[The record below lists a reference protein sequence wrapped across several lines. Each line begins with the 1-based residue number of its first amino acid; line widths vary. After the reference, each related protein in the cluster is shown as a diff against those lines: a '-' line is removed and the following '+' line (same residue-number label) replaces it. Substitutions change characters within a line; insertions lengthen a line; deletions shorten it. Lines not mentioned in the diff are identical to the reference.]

1 MSFLATHRANIKDRQ
16 GIQYSEM
23 RPGYIVA
30 FRYVDKSGRQELELV
45 LVTNVYPLRGGRKTR
60 KMHGLLL
67 KNMPIAI
74 FNRLVNRFYTEYK
87 SRSVDYFV
95 DTNFID
101 KSLQILNFV
110 FEGGED
116 GDKTYYRH
124 LKRFDRYDLYRTYS
138 LDKMTGIKKVTYDF
152 SKFDIQKKLIEL
164 EMKKLPK
171 EKPRE
176 EKPIIEETMDE
187 RGVVTKEKIDPITLE
202 KTTIEKFDVS
212 DRMKKDAKYRKLRA
226 EQIKTAIKSLEKAM
240 AKFQKEQN
248 IKFELKLRESNLD
261 TGVKG

>member
-1 MSFLATHRANIKDRQ
+1 MSFLATHRANIKGRQ

-67 KNMPIAI
+67 KNMPIPI
-74 FNRLVNRFYTEYK
+74 FNRLINRFYTEYK
-87 SRSVDYFV
+87 TRSVDYLV
-95 DTNFID
+95 DTNYID
-101 KSLQILNFV
+101 KSLQILNLV
-110 FEGGED
+110 IEGGED

-124 LKRFDRYDLYRTYS
+124 LKRFDRYDLYRTYR

-152 SKFDIQKKLIEL
+152 SKFDIQRKLIEL

-171 EKPRE
+171 EEPITEEVEKQE
-176 EKPIIEETMDE
+176 EKIKKVTQEA
-187 RGVVTKEKIDPITLE
+187 VVSEKTKKDPKLKKLREKQLKAAIKALE
-202 KTTIEKFDVS
+202 KV
-212 DRMKKDAKYRKLRA
+212 
-226 EQIKTAIKSLEKAM
+226 M
-240 AKFQKEQN
+240 AKLKKEQN

-261 TGVKG
+261 TGVYG

>member
-67 KNMPIAI
+67 KNMPIPI
-74 FNRLVNRFYTEYK
+74 FNRLVNRFYNEFRF
-87 SRSVDYFV
+87 RSVDYLV
-95 DTNFID
+95 DTNYIE
-101 KSLQILNFV
+101 KSLQILNLV

-124 LKRFDRYDLYRTYS
+124 LKRFDRYDLYRTYR

-152 SKFDIQKKLIEL
+152 SKFDIQRKLIEL

-171 EKPRE
+171 EKPTE

-187 RGVVTKEKIDPITLE
+187 RGVITKEEIDPITLE
-202 KTTIEKFDVS
+202 KTTLQKFEVS
-212 DRMKKDAKYRKLRA
+212 DRMKKDAKYRKLRG
-226 EQIKTAIKSLEKAM
+226 EQIKIKEKELEKVIAKLTNEKI
-240 AKFQKEQN
+240 KFQLQ
-248 IKFELKLRESNLD
+248 LRESNLD
-261 TGVKG
+261 TGVYG

>member
-45 LVTNVYPLRGGRKTR
+45 LVTNVYPLKGGKKIR

-67 KNMPIAI
+67 KNMPIPI
-74 FNRLVNRFYTEYK
+74 FNRIINRFYTEYK
-87 SRSVDYFV
+87 TRSVDYLV
-95 DTNFID
+95 DTNYID
-101 KSLQILNFV
+101 KSLQILNLV

-138 LDKMTGIKKVTYDF
+138 LDKMTGIKKITYDF
-152 SKFDIQKKLIEL
+152 SKFDIQRKLIEL

-171 EKPRE
+171 EE
-176 EKPIIEETMDE
+176 
-187 RGVVTKEKIDPITLE
+187 PITEEVVEEIKENISEKQEAVREAVVSE
-202 KTTIEKFDVS
+202 KT
-212 DRMKKDAKYRKLRA
+212 KKDPKLKKQR
-226 EQIKTAIKSLEKAM
+226 EKEFKVAIKSLEKVM
-240 AKFQKEQN
+240 AKLKKEQD
-248 IKFELKLRESNLD
+248 IKFQLKLRESNLD
-261 TGVKG
+261 TGVYG

>member
-67 KNMPIAI
+67 KNMPIPI
-74 FNRLVNRFYTEYK
+74 FNRLINRFYTEYK
-87 SRSVDYFV
+87 TRSVDYLV
-95 DTNFID
+95 DTNYID

-138 LDKMTGIKKVTYDF
+138 LDKMTGIKKITYDF
-152 SKFDIQKKLIEL
+152 SKFDIQRKLIEL

-171 EKPRE
+171 EEAPEQPEEEIKEIKENISEKQTIKTEKTKKDIKLKKLRE
-176 EKPIIEETMDE
+176 KQLKASM
-187 RGVVTKEKIDPITLE
+187 KALE
-202 KTTIEKFDVS
+202 KV
-212 DRMKKDAKYRKLRA
+212 
-226 EQIKTAIKSLEKAM
+226 M
-240 AKFQKEQN
+240 AKLKKEQN

>member
-23 RPGYIVA
+23 RPGHIVA

-45 LVTNVYPLRGGRKTR
+45 LVTNIYPLRGGRKDK

-67 KNMPIAI
+67 KNMPIPV

-87 SRSVDYFV
+87 TRSVEYLV
-95 DTNFID
+95 DTNHID
-101 KSLQILNFV
+101 KSLQILNLV
-110 FEGGED
+110 IEGGED

-152 SKFDIQKKLIEL
+152 SKFDIQRKLIEL

-171 EKPRE
+171 ELTTEEVEEQE
-176 EKPIIEETMDE
+176 EKI
-187 RGVVTKEKIDPITLE
+187 KKIT
-202 KTTIEKFDVS
+202 EKFK
-212 DRMKKDAKYRKLRA
+212 R
-226 EQIKTAIKSLEKAM
+226 
-240 AKFQKEQN
+240 EQN
-248 IKFELKLRESNLD
+248 IKFELQLRESNLD
-261 TGVKG
+261 TGVYG

>member
-45 LVTNVYPLRGGRKTR
+45 LVTNVYPLKGGRKTR

-67 KNMPIAI
+67 KNMPIPI
-74 FNRLVNRFYTEYK
+74 FNRLVNRFYNEFRF
-87 SRSVDYFV
+87 RSVDYLV
-95 DTNFID
+95 DTNYIE
-101 KSLQILNFV
+101 KSLQILNLV

-138 LDKMTGIKKVTYDF
+138 LDKMTGIKKITYDF
-152 SKFDIQKKLIEL
+152 SKFDIQKKLIDL
-164 EMKKLPK
+164 EIKKLPK
-171 EKPRE
+171 EEPTE
-176 EKPIIEETMDE
+176 EEPIIEEIMDE
-187 RGVVTKEKIDPITLE
+187 RGVTTKVEIDPITLE
-202 KTTIEKFDVS
+202 KTTIDKFEVS
-212 DRMKKDAKYRKLRA
+212 DRMKKDAKYRKLRG
-226 EQIKTAIKSLEKAM
+226 EQIKIAEKALLKTL
-240 AKFQKEQN
+240 AKIQKEQN
-248 IKFELKLRESNLD
+248 IKFNLQLRESNLD
-261 TGVKG
+261 TGVYG

>member
-67 KNMPIAI
+67 KNMPIPI

-87 SRSVDYFV
+87 IRSVEYLV
-95 DTNFID
+95 DTNYID
-101 KSLQILNFV
+101 KSLQILNLV
-110 FEGGED
+110 IEGGED

-138 LDKMTGIKKVTYDF
+138 LDRMTGIKKITYDF
-152 SKFDIQKKLIEL
+152 SKFDIQKKLIEI

-171 EKPRE
+171 EEPITE
-176 EKPIIEETMDE
+176 EVVEEQ
-187 RGVVTKEKIDPITLE
+187 KEKVKKVTQEVVVVSE
-202 KTTIEKFDVS
+202 KT
-212 DRMKKDAKYRKLRA
+212 KKDPKLKKLREKQLKA
-226 EQIKTAIKSLEKAM
+226 AVKSLEKVIAKLKKEKTELGI
-240 AKFQKEQN
+240 ADVKFQLQ
-248 IKFELKLRESNLD
+248 LRESNLD

>member
-67 KNMPIAI
+67 KNMPIPI
-74 FNRLVNRFYTEYK
+74 FNRLINRFYTEYK
-87 SRSVDYFV
+87 TRSVDYLV
-95 DTNFID
+95 DTNYID

-152 SKFDIQKKLIEL
+152 SKFDIQRKLIEL

-171 EKPRE
+171 EEAPEQPEEEIKEIKENISEKQTIKTEKTKKDIKLKKLRE
-176 EKPIIEETMDE
+176 KQLKAAI
-187 RGVVTKEKIDPITLE
+187 KALE
-202 KTTIEKFDVS
+202 KV
-212 DRMKKDAKYRKLRA
+212 
-226 EQIKTAIKSLEKAM
+226 M
-240 AKFQKEQN
+240 AKLKKEQN

>member
-101 KSLQILNFV
+101 KSLQILNLV

-138 LDKMTGIKKVTYDF
+138 LDKMTGIKKITYDF
-152 SKFDIQKKLIEL
+152 SKFDIQRKLVEL
-164 EMKKLPK
+164 ETKKLPK
-171 EKPRE
+171 EEPQEQSEEEIKEIKENISETLKNVRE
-176 EKPIIEETMDE
+176 ATET
-187 RGVVTKEKIDPITLE
+187 E
-202 KTTIEKFDVS
+202 KT
-212 DRMKKDAKYRKLRA
+212 KKDPKLKKLREKELKA
-226 EQIKTAIKSLEKAM
+226 LQKSLDKAM
-240 AKFQKEQN
+240 AKFQKEQD

-261 TGVKG
+261 TGVYG

>member
-67 KNMPIAI
+67 KNMPIPI

-87 SRSVDYFV
+87 IRSVEYLV
-95 DTNFID
+95 DTNYID
-101 KSLQILNFV
+101 KSLQILNLV
-110 FEGGED
+110 IEGGED

-138 LDKMTGIKKVTYDF
+138 LDKMTGIKKITYDF
-152 SKFDIQKKLIEL
+152 SKFDIQKKLIEI

-171 EKPRE
+171 EEPITE
-176 EKPIIEETMDE
+176 EVVEEQ
-187 RGVVTKEKIDPITLE
+187 KEKVKKVTQEVVVVSE
-202 KTTIEKFDVS
+202 KT
-212 DRMKKDAKYRKLRA
+212 KKDPKLKKLREKQLKA
-226 EQIKTAIKSLEKAM
+226 AIKSLEKVIAKLKKEKTELGI
-240 AKFQKEQN
+240 ADVKFQLQ
-248 IKFELKLRESNLD
+248 LRESNLD

>member
-1 MSFLATHRANIKDRQ
+1 MSFLATHRANIKGRQ

-67 KNMPIAI
+67 KNMPIPI
-74 FNRLVNRFYTEYK
+74 FNRLINRFYTEYK
-87 SRSVDYFV
+87 TRSVDYLV
-95 DTNFID
+95 DTNYID

-138 LDKMTGIKKVTYDF
+138 LDKMTGIKKITYDF

-171 EKPRE
+171 EKPTE

-187 RGVVTKEKIDPITLE
+187 RGVITKQEIDPITLE

-212 DRMKKDAKYRKLRA
+212 DRMKKDPTYRKLRT
-226 EQIKTAIKSLEKAM
+226 EQLKKIRAN
-240 AKFQKEQN
+240 FQKEQN
-248 IKFELKLRESNLD
+248 IKFQLQLRESNLD
-261 TGVKG
+261 TGVYG

>member
-67 KNMPIAI
+67 KNMPIPI

-87 SRSVDYFV
+87 IRSVEYLV
-95 DTNFID
+95 DTNYIE
-101 KSLQILNFV
+101 KSLQILNLV
-110 FEGGED
+110 IEGGED

-138 LDKMTGIKKVTYDF
+138 LDRMTGIKKITYDF
-152 SKFDIQKKLIEL
+152 SKFDIQKKLIEI

-171 EKPRE
+171 EEPITE
-176 EKPIIEETMDE
+176 EVVEEQ
-187 RGVVTKEKIDPITLE
+187 KEKVKKVTQEVVVVSE
-202 KTTIEKFDVS
+202 KT
-212 DRMKKDAKYRKLRA
+212 KKDPKLKKLR
-226 EQIKTAIKSLEKAM
+226 EKQIKAAIKSLEKVI
-240 AKFQKEQN
+240 AKLKKEETVLAITDVKLQ
-248 IKFELKLRESNLD
+248 LQLRESNLD
-261 TGVKG
+261 TGVAG

>member
-67 KNMPIAI
+67 KNMPITI

-87 SRSVDYFV
+87 IRSVEYLV
-95 DTNFID
+95 DTNYID
-101 KSLQILNFV
+101 KSLQILNLV
-110 FEGGED
+110 IEGGED

-138 LDKMTGIKKVTYDF
+138 LDRMTGIKKITYDF
-152 SKFDIQKKLIEL
+152 SKFDIQKKLIEI

-171 EKPRE
+171 EEPITE
-176 EKPIIEETMDE
+176 EVVEEQ
-187 RGVVTKEKIDPITLE
+187 KEKVKKVTQEVVVVSE
-202 KTTIEKFDVS
+202 KT
-212 DRMKKDAKYRKLRA
+212 KKDPKLKKLREKQLKA
-226 EQIKTAIKSLEKAM
+226 AIKSLEKVIAKLKKEKTELGI
-240 AKFQKEQN
+240 ADVKFQLQ
-248 IKFELKLRESNLD
+248 LRESNLD

>member
-67 KNMPIAI
+67 KNMPITI

-87 SRSVDYFV
+87 IRSVEYLV
-95 DTNFID
+95 DTNYIE
-101 KSLQILNFV
+101 KSLQILNLV
-110 FEGGED
+110 IEGGED

-138 LDKMTGIKKVTYDF
+138 LDRMTGIKKITYDF
-152 SKFDIQKKLIEL
+152 SKFDIQKKLIDL
-164 EMKKLPK
+164 EIKKLPK
-171 EKPRE
+171 EEPTE
-176 EKPIIEETMDE
+176 EEPIIEETMDK
-187 RGVVTKEKIDPITLE
+187 RGVTTKEEIDPITLE

-212 DRMKKDAKYRKLRA
+212 DRMKKDAKYRKLMV
-226 EQIKTAIKSLEKAM
+226 KA
-240 AKFQKEQN
+240 
-248 IKFELKLRESNLD
+248 
-261 TGVKG
+261 T

>member
-45 LVTNVYPLRGGRKTR
+45 LVTNVYPLKGGKKIR

-67 KNMPIAI
+67 KNMPIPI
-74 FNRLVNRFYTEYK
+74 FNRIINRFYTEYK
-87 SRSVDYFV
+87 TRSVDYLV
-95 DTNFID
+95 DTNYIE

-110 FEGGED
+110 IEGGED

-138 LDKMTGIKKVTYDF
+138 LDKMTGIKKITYDF
-152 SKFDIQKKLIEL
+152 SKFDIQRKLIKL
-164 EMKKLPK
+164 EIKKLPK
-171 EKPRE
+171 EKLIDTE
-176 EKPIIEETMDE
+176 EIKKTL
-187 RGVVTKEKIDPITLE
+187 RGGAKKE
-202 KTTIEKFDVS
+202 V
-212 DRMKKDAKYRKLRA
+212 KKVL
-226 EQIKTAIKSLEKAM
+226 
-240 AKFQKEQN
+240 KEQMRT
-248 IKFELKLRESNLD
+248 FDLRLRKSNLD

>member
-1 MSFLATHRANIKDRQ
+1 MSFLATHRANIKGRQ

-67 KNMPIAI
+67 KNMPIPI
-74 FNRLVNRFYTEYK
+74 FNRLINRFYTEYK
-87 SRSVDYFV
+87 TRSVDYLV
-95 DTNFID
+95 DTNYID

-138 LDKMTGIKKVTYDF
+138 LDKMTGIKKITYDF

-171 EKPRE
+171 EKPTE

-187 RGVVTKEKIDPITLE
+187 RGVITKQEIDPITLE

-212 DRMKKDAKYRKLRA
+212 DRMKKDAKYRKLRT
-226 EQIKTAIKSLEKAM
+226 EQIKIAEKSLEKVM
-240 AKFQKEQN
+240 AKLKN
-248 IKFELKLRESNLD
+248 KKIKFQLQLRESNLD
-261 TGVKG
+261 TGVYG

>member
-45 LVTNVYPLRGGRKTR
+45 LVTNVYPLKGGRKIR

-67 KNMPIAI
+67 KNMPIPI
-74 FNRLVNRFYTEYK
+74 FNRIINRFYTEYK
-87 SRSVDYFV
+87 TRSVDYLV
-95 DTNFID
+95 DTNYID
-101 KSLQILNFV
+101 KSLQILNLV
-110 FEGGED
+110 IEGGED

-138 LDKMTGIKKVTYDF
+138 LDRMTGIKKITYDF
-152 SKFDIQKKLIEL
+152 SKFDIQKKLIEI

-171 EKPRE
+171 EEPITE
-176 EKPIIEETMDE
+176 EVVEEQ
-187 RGVVTKEKIDPITLE
+187 KEKVKKVTQEVVVVSE
-202 KTTIEKFDVS
+202 KT
-212 DRMKKDAKYRKLRA
+212 KKDPKLKKLREKQLKA
-226 EQIKTAIKSLEKAM
+226 AVKSLEKVIAKLKKERT
-240 AKFQKEQN
+240 ALGIADVKFQLQ
-248 IKFELKLRESNLD
+248 LRESNLD

>member
-1 MSFLATHRANIKDRQ
+1 MSFLATHRANIKGRQ

-67 KNMPIAI
+67 KNMPIPI
-74 FNRLVNRFYTEYK
+74 FNRLINRFYTEYK
-87 SRSVDYFV
+87 TRSVDYLV
-95 DTNFID
+95 DTNYID

-110 FEGGED
+110 IEGGED

-164 EMKKLPK
+164 EMKNLPK
-171 EKPRE
+171 EE
-176 EKPIIEETMDE
+176 
-187 RGVVTKEKIDPITLE
+187 PITEEVVEEAVEEAKKAVEEAKKATQEAVVSEKTKKDIKLKKLREKQLKAAIKALE
-202 KTTIEKFDVS
+202 KV
-212 DRMKKDAKYRKLRA
+212 
-226 EQIKTAIKSLEKAM
+226 M
-240 AKFQKEQN
+240 AKLKKEQN

>member
-45 LVTNVYPLRGGRKTR
+45 LVTNIYPLRGGRKTR

-67 KNMPIAI
+67 KNMPIPI

-87 SRSVDYFV
+87 IRSVEYLV
-95 DTNFID
+95 DTNYID
-101 KSLQILNFV
+101 KSLQILNLV
-110 FEGGED
+110 IEGGED

-138 LDKMTGIKKVTYDF
+138 LDRMTGIKKITYDF
-152 SKFDIQKKLIEL
+152 SKFDIQKKLIEI

-171 EKPRE
+171 EEPITE
-176 EKPIIEETMDE
+176 EVVEEQ
-187 RGVVTKEKIDPITLE
+187 KEKVKKVTQEVVVVSE
-202 KTTIEKFDVS
+202 KT
-212 DRMKKDAKYRKLRA
+212 KKDPKLKKLREKQLKA
-226 EQIKTAIKSLEKAM
+226 AIKSLEKVIAKLKKEKTELGI
-240 AKFQKEQN
+240 ADVKFQLQ
-248 IKFELKLRESNLD
+248 LRESNLD

>member
-101 KSLQILNFV
+101 KSLQILNLV

-138 LDKMTGIKKVTYDF
+138 LDKMTGIKKITYDF
-152 SKFDIQKKLIEL
+152 SKFDIQRKLIEL
-164 EMKKLPK
+164 EIKKPLK
-171 EKPRE
+171 
-176 EKPIIEETMDE
+176 
-187 RGVVTKEKIDPITLE
+187 V
-202 KTTIEKFDVS
+202 IEKAYSSVFRTYPKRGNTVIFLTWLS
-212 DRMKKDAKYRKLRA
+212 GFAFLIFFIPFRK
-226 EQIKTAIKSLEKAM
+226 
-240 AKFQKEQN
+240 
-248 IKFELKLRESNLD
+248 
-261 TGVKG
+261 

>member
-67 KNMPIAI
+67 KNMPIPI
-74 FNRLVNRFYTEYK
+74 FNRLVNRFYNEFRF
-87 SRSVDYFV
+87 RSVDYLV
-95 DTNFID
+95 DTNYIE
-101 KSLQILNFV
+101 KSLQILNLV

-124 LKRFDRYDLYRTYS
+124 LKRFDRYDLYRTYR
-138 LDKMTGIKKVTYDF
+138 LDKMTGIKKITYDF
-152 SKFDIQKKLIEL
+152 SKFDIQKKLIDL
-164 EMKKLPK
+164 EIKKLPK
-171 EKPRE
+171 EEPTE
-176 EKPIIEETMDE
+176 EEPIIEETMDE
-187 RGVVTKEKIDPITLE
+187 RGVTTKEEIDPITLE
-202 KTTIEKFDVS
+202 KTTIQKFNVS
-212 DRMKKDAKYRKLRA
+212 ERMKKDAKYRKLRG
-226 EQIKTAIKSLEKAM
+226 EQIKIAVKELEKVV
-240 AKFQKEQN
+240 AKLKNEK
-248 IKFELKLRESNLD
+248 IKFNLQLRESNLD
-261 TGVKG
+261 TGVYG

>member
-45 LVTNVYPLRGGRKTR
+45 LVTNVYPLKGGKKIR

-67 KNMPIAI
+67 KNMPIPI
-74 FNRLVNRFYTEYK
+74 FNRLINRFYTEYK
-87 SRSVDYFV
+87 TRSVEYLV
-95 DTNFID
+95 DTNYID

-152 SKFDIQKKLIEL
+152 SKFDIQRKLIEL

-171 EKPRE
+171 EEAPEQPEEEIKEIKENISEKQTIKTEKTKKDIKLKKLRE
-176 EKPIIEETMDE
+176 KQLKAAM
-187 RGVVTKEKIDPITLE
+187 KALE
-202 KTTIEKFDVS
+202 KV
-212 DRMKKDAKYRKLRA
+212 
-226 EQIKTAIKSLEKAM
+226 M
-240 AKFQKEQN
+240 AKLKKEQN

>member
-67 KNMPIAI
+67 KNMPIPI

-87 SRSVDYFV
+87 IRSVEYLV
-95 DTNFID
+95 DTNYID
-101 KSLQILNFV
+101 KSLQILNLV
-110 FEGGED
+110 IEGGED

-138 LDKMTGIKKVTYDF
+138 LDRMTGIKKITYDF
-152 SKFDIQKKLIEL
+152 SKFDIQKKLIEI

-171 EKPRE
+171 EEPITE
-176 EKPIIEETMDE
+176 EVVEEQ
-187 RGVVTKEKIDPITLE
+187 KEKVKKVTQEVVVVSE
-202 KTTIEKFDVS
+202 KT
-212 DRMKKDAKYRKLRA
+212 KKDPKLKKLREKQLKA
-226 EQIKTAIKSLEKAM
+226 AIKSLEKVIAKLKKEKTELGI
-240 AKFQKEQN
+240 ADVKFQLQ
-248 IKFELKLRESNLD
+248 LRESNLD

>member
-45 LVTNVYPLRGGRKTR
+45 LVTNVYPLKGGRKTR

-67 KNMPIAI
+67 KNMPIPI
-74 FNRLVNRFYTEYK
+74 FNRLVNRFYNEFRF
-87 SRSVDYFV
+87 RSVDYLV
-95 DTNFID
+95 DTNYIE
-101 KSLQILNFV
+101 KSLQILNLV

-138 LDKMTGIKKVTYDF
+138 LDKMTGIKKITYDF
-152 SKFDIQKKLIEL
+152 SKFDIQKKLIDL
-164 EMKKLPK
+164 EIKKLPK
-171 EKPRE
+171 EEPTE
-176 EKPIIEETMDE
+176 EEPVIEETMDE
-187 RGVVTKEKIDPITLE
+187 RGVITKEEIDPITLE
-202 KTTIEKFDVS
+202 KTTIDKFEVS
-212 DRMKKDAKYRKLRA
+212 DRMKKDAKYRKLRG
-226 EQIKTAIKSLEKAM
+226 EQIKIAVKELEKVV
-240 AKFQKEQN
+240 AKLKNEK
-248 IKFELKLRESNLD
+248 IKFNLQLRESNLD
-261 TGVKG
+261 TGVYG

>member
-1 MSFLATHRANIKDRQ
+1 MSFLATHRVNIKDRQ

-45 LVTNVYPLRGGRKTR
+45 LVTNVYPLKGGKKIR

-67 KNMPIAI
+67 KNMPIPI
-74 FNRLVNRFYTEYK
+74 FNRIINRFYTEYK
-87 SRSVDYFV
+87 TRSVDYLV
-95 DTNFID
+95 DTNYID
-101 KSLQILNFV
+101 KSLQILNLV

-138 LDKMTGIKKVTYDF
+138 LDKMTGIKKITYDF
-152 SKFDIQKKLIEL
+152 SNFDIQKKLIKL
-164 EMKKLPK
+164 EIKKLPK
-171 EKPRE
+171 EKLIDTE
-176 EKPIIEETMDE
+176 EIKKTFKKETK
-187 RGVVTKEKIDPITLE
+187 KE
-202 KTTIEKFDVS
+202 V
-212 DRMKKDAKYRKLRA
+212 KKVL
-226 EQIKTAIKSLEKAM
+226 
-240 AKFQKEQN
+240 KEQMRT
-248 IKFELKLRESNLD
+248 FDLRLRKSNLD

>member
-45 LVTNVYPLRGGRKTR
+45 LVTNVYPLKGGKKIR

-67 KNMPIAI
+67 KNMPIPI
-74 FNRLVNRFYTEYK
+74 FNRIINRFYTEYK
-87 SRSVDYFV
+87 TRSVDYLV
-95 DTNFID
+95 DTNYID
-101 KSLQILNFV
+101 KSLQILNLV

-138 LDKMTGIKKVTYDF
+138 LDKMTGIKKITYDF
-152 SKFDIQKKLIEL
+152 SKFDIQRKLIKL

-171 EKPRE
+171 EKL
-176 EKPIIEETMDE
+176 IDIEEIK
-187 RGVVTKEKIDPITLE
+187 KEVKKTL
-202 KTTIEKFDVS
+202 
-212 DRMKKDAKYRKLRA
+212 
-226 EQIKTAIKSLEKAM
+226 
-240 AKFQKEQN
+240 KEQVRT
-248 IKFELKLRESNLD
+248 FDLQLRESNLD

>member
-1 MSFLATHRANIKDRQ
+1 MSFLATHRVNIKDRQ

-45 LVTNVYPLRGGRKTR
+45 LVTNVYPLKGGKKIR

-67 KNMPIAI
+67 KNMPIPI
-74 FNRLVNRFYTEYK
+74 FNRIINRFYTEYK
-87 SRSVDYFV
+87 TRSVDYLV
-95 DTNFID
+95 DTNYID
-101 KSLQILNFV
+101 KSLQILNLV

-138 LDKMTGIKKVTYDF
+138 LDKMTGIKKITYDF
-152 SKFDIQKKLIEL
+152 SKFDIQRKLIKL
-164 EMKKLPK
+164 EIKKLPK
-171 EKPRE
+171 EKLIDTE
-176 EKPIIEETMDE
+176 EIKKTFKKETK
-187 RGVVTKEKIDPITLE
+187 KE
-202 KTTIEKFDVS
+202 V
-212 DRMKKDAKYRKLRA
+212 KKVL
-226 EQIKTAIKSLEKAM
+226 
-240 AKFQKEQN
+240 KEQMRT
-248 IKFELKLRESNLD
+248 FDLRLRKSNLD

>member
-67 KNMPIAI
+67 KNMPIPI

-87 SRSVDYFV
+87 IRSVEYLV
-95 DTNFID
+95 DTNYIE
-101 KSLQILNFV
+101 KSLQILNLV
-110 FEGGED
+110 IEGGED

-138 LDKMTGIKKVTYDF
+138 LDRMTGIKKITYDF
-152 SKFDIQKKLIEL
+152 SKFDIQKKLIEI

-171 EKPRE
+171 EEPITE
-176 EKPIIEETMDE
+176 EVVEEQ
-187 RGVVTKEKIDPITLE
+187 KEKVKKVTQEVVVVSE
-202 KTTIEKFDVS
+202 KT
-212 DRMKKDAKYRKLRA
+212 KKDPKLKKLREKQLKA
-226 EQIKTAIKSLEKAM
+226 AVKSLEKVIAKLKKEKTELGI
-240 AKFQKEQN
+240 ADLKFQLQ
-248 IKFELKLRESNLD
+248 LRESNLD

>member
-67 KNMPIAI
+67 KNMPIPI
-74 FNRLVNRFYTEYK
+74 FNRLVNRFYNEFRF
-87 SRSVDYFV
+87 RSVDYLV
-95 DTNFID
+95 DTNYIE
-101 KSLQILNFV
+101 KSLQILNLV

-124 LKRFDRYDLYRTYS
+124 LKRFDRYDLYRTYR
-138 LDKMTGIKKVTYDF
+138 LDKMTGIKKITYDF
-152 SKFDIQKKLIEL
+152 SKFDIQRKLIEL

-171 EKPRE
+171 EE
-176 EKPIIEETMDE
+176 
-187 RGVVTKEKIDPITLE
+187 PITEEVVEEVAEEVKKVIQEAVVSE
-202 KTTIEKFDVS
+202 KT
-212 DRMKKDAKYRKLRA
+212 KKDPKLKKLRG
-226 EQIKTAIKSLEKAM
+226 EQIKVSTKLAEKFILTDKEARITIKL
-240 AKFQKEQN
+240 N
-248 IKFELKLRESNLD
+248 LKLRESNLD
-261 TGVKG
+261 TGVYG

>member
-67 KNMPIAI
+67 KNMPIPI
-74 FNRLVNRFYTEYK
+74 FNRLVNRFYNEFRV
-87 SRSVDYFV
+87 RSVDYLV
-95 DTNFID
+95 DTNYIE
-101 KSLQILNFV
+101 KSLQILNLV

-124 LKRFDRYDLYRTYS
+124 LKRFDRYDLYRTYR
-138 LDKMTGIKKVTYDF
+138 LDKMTGIKKITYDF
-152 SKFDIQKKLIEL
+152 SKFDIQRKLIEL

-171 EKPRE
+171 EKPTE

-187 RGVVTKEKIDPITLE
+187 RGVTTKEKIDPITLE
-202 KTTIEKFDVS
+202 KTTLQKFEVS
-212 DRMKKDAKYRKLRA
+212 DRMKKDAKYRKLRG
-226 EQIKTAIKSLEKAM
+226 EQIKIKEKELEKVIAKLTNEKI
-240 AKFQKEQN
+240 KFQLQ
-248 IKFELKLRESNLD
+248 LRESNLD
-261 TGVKG
+261 TGVYG

>member
-67 KNMPIAI
+67 KNMPIPI
-74 FNRLVNRFYTEYK
+74 FNRLINRFYTEYK
-87 SRSVDYFV
+87 TRSVEYLV
-95 DTNFID
+95 DTNYID

-110 FEGGED
+110 IEGGED

-152 SKFDIQKKLIEL
+152 SKFDIQRKLIEL

-171 EKPRE
+171 EEPTE
-176 EKPIIEETMDE
+176 EEPIIEETMDE
-187 RGVVTKEKIDPITLE
+187 RGVMTKEEIDPITLE

-226 EQIKTAIKSLEKAM
+226 EQIKIAEKALLKTL
-240 AKFQKEQN
+240 AKLKNEK
-248 IKFELKLRESNLD
+248 IKFNLQLRESNLD
-261 TGVKG
+261 TGVYG